1 MGYLTELFF
10 NSATFSSHS
19 DVGDVTTGSGSGL
32 NTAIIGRG
40 RANSSALM
48 DEPVPPFQPNDSLDD
63 DDDRD
68 ATADTLSCTQR

>member
-1 MGYLTELFF
+1 MGHFSDDFYF
-10 NSATFSSHS
+10 SATFSSHS
-19 DVGDVTTGSGSGL
+19 DAGDVSTGSGSGL

-68 ATADTLSCTQR
+68 TIADTLSCTQR